1 MKNVSLVLIGAALC
15 GGLLTGC
22 TSVESTQKFNA
33 IGLGTA
39 DEKAV
44 CLAYVEIPGYYFFG
58 LPIITGSAMGDGS
71 MSVFMDNLKAEHAI
85 HLLTSEAKRRGAARM
100 VEVQIGRSEQTIGP
114 FVTKSVMFASGVGV
128 RTKAQ
133 AVKQAQTQFELEP

>member
-1 MKNVSLVLIGAALC
+1 MKKMSLWIGAAFC
-15 GGLLTGC
+15 GALLAGC

-44 CLAYVEIPGYYFFG
+44 CLAYVEIPGYYLFG
-58 LPIITGSAMGDGS
+58 LPIITGSAMGDGA
-71 MSVFMDNLKAEHAI
+71 MSVFMDNLQAEHAV
-85 HLLTSEAKRRGAARM
+85 HLLTTEAKRRGAARM
-100 VEVQIGRSEQTIGP
+100 VDVQVGLSERTICL
-114 FVTKSVMFASGVGV
+114 FLTKSVMYASGVGV